1 MCTLIFQK
9 KPQIFPLET
18 SPATFPWLQTL
29 TTDTTR
35 PWISRLTAEQIE
47 ICSVDTLAFPWENN
61 DGRVKT
67 NWYAPNLH
75 IDWELHQASLMSP
88 DFEDETGDYN
98 EVTTQDHTWLF
109 KSRAANMQTQSMVMF
124 PPQICKQDCCLQMF
138 KRWML
143 WSPNLNDNNFMSLQ
157 HDRTADRFFSASLF
171 NEEKPK

>member
-1 MCTLIFQK
+1 MHIDISK
-9 KPQIFPLET
+9 ET
-18 SPATFPWLQTL
+18 TNLPTRNFTCHVPV
-29 TTDTTR
+29 TTNLDHGYNTTMNFSAYC
-35 PWISRLTAEQIE
+35 WADW